1 MNNKV
6 DTCDLLL
13 SRGADASQQDIVGRS
28 SLDYARIKGYD
39 HVVAMLT
46 SHETSQA
53 DFARTSRCVCM
64 YVCVFVCIR
73 VCVCMRVSV
82 CVFICICRYVC
93 TY

>member
-1 MNNKV
+1 MNNRV

-13 SRGADASQQDIVGRS
+13 SRGADASQLDSVGRS

-53 DFARTSRCVCM
+53 DFARTSRYVCM
-64 YVCVFVCIR
+64 CL
-73 VCVCMRVSV
+73 CM
-82 CVFICICRYVC
+82 
-93 TY
+93 